1 MLALIRRFKRPLIIS
16 SLLLFVA
23 VIISLTPPGR
33 AAESD
38 AIAVRVL
45 PNLEHDS
52 IEVWYKKQGYQGSP
66 QSLTVDGYEAIRD
79 GRTVFVNAANVDG
92 NKKIYTNV
100 YLISYNQESQ
110 DQTQD
115 ILGQLISH
123 WKFNSNIPQKG
134 TCSIASLTCSK
145 PDDCPNGFI
154 CANDPNQANYGKC
167 VLSQPIECLIDS
179 DCPLNSHCN
188 SLKAGLIRDINRL
201 GKLSQI
207 EEKLEAYKKVEGS
220 YPDLSEGSY
229 LPGVT
234 ISVWPSWTDNFREL
248 LGLNTLVVDP
258 VNSLGSCP
266 GFEPGTCWNPQTKR
280 FFDSQLTLPS
290 GSYAMIYR
298 ALPGGVSYNLCATF
312 ETPALGYDTANALL
326 TSRNCASKGGY
337 QGGVI
342 NQPPSLISSFL
353 KGEANKEFNGYLK
366 VGDPEGDIVS
376 WRLAPAGNFSS
387 WSAIPILEATGDPS
401 QKKVYASSAGN
412 QGTYPMILTLTDGR
426 GAISTTPINLE
437 IFDILKI
444 AIEAE
449 GISYN
454 SFQSGSLR
462 YNFFINSSD
471 PRVNFQLSSP
481 NATLNTGLTQAVA
494 GAKITN
500 VTSNRKQISLEI
512 PLAQYL
518 SGQYEV
524 RISASDSSGADAKTV
539 TFDFIRD
546 PLTFNFSCDNQ
557 ARLGKG
563 YQIGG
568 TSCLLGPLSQGVR
581 TINYQVANNPFGF
594 VVRNSGGNAFL
605 EAYRVTS
612 GNVSNPNAPTTTLL
626 TLRAS
631 DNFGESTEKK
641 LALRIN
647 TYCGDGIKQQP
658 NTEAAGGPQNNGIE
672 QCDGLDGLAPQG
684 QISNSSNQQYACTT
698 PLGVNTPFPINSNEH
713 CAFKAPQDGGG
724 YCGDGFCQVSSGGI
738 LRENCSNCPKDCGAC
753 ECVPQCTG
761 RECGDDGC
769 GTNPNACGTCASGE
783 TCSNGICKAP
793 VCVPNCTGKTCG
805 TDGCGGTC
813 GTCATDETCNAGLCE
828 KNKCI
833 PNCTGKTCGTDGCGG
848 TCGTCASGETCSNGI
863 CKAPVC
869 VPNCTGKTCGTDG
882 CGGTC
887 GTCATDETCNAGLCE
902 ENKCVPNCLGKTCG
916 TDGCGGTCGTCVSG
930 ETCNNGL
937 CEKIACIPN
946 CSGRN
951 CGTDGCGGTC
961 GTCATDETCN
971 AGLCEENKCIP
982 NCTGKTCGTD
992 GCGGTCGT
1000 CVSGET
1006 CNNGLC
1012 EKTSCIPSC
1021 SLKNC
1026 GDDGCG
1032 NSNGCG
1038 TCAAGE
1044 TCSNGICKAPVCVPN
1059 CTGKTCGTDG
1069 CGGTCGTCLSS
1080 QKCENNK
1087 CITTCQPRC
1096 GINVCGDDGCGGSC
1110 GTCASGETCIYGLC
1124 CKKNATIN
1132 VCGDRDTYVYFNGA
1146 YVNQS
1151 VEKSPLMTNTVSNVR
1166 TGYNYVQIK
1175 VYDHGPFIWAG
1186 NNFAL
1191 SAGITYTGCRGKS
1204 GNIYYHSNTTDLY
1217 NWRCTNNYNSSWNSY
1232 NPSFDFYSIPKSV
1245 LSDAP
1250 HDTDSWCNK
1259 DSFYGPPSH
1268 QIWADTNKRRSN
1280 SETIYC
1286 YHRFNLESI
1295 VSSGKAKL
1303 PTYWCGDGTCNSG
1316 ETYSNCSADCDK
1328 PTLPPHK
1335 PPVVEPCGDCQP
1347 GKVCTPCKGIE

>member
-1 MLALIRRFKRPLIIS
+1 
-16 SLLLFVA
+16 
-23 VIISLTPPGR
+23 
-33 AAESD
+33 
-38 AIAVRVL
+38 
-45 PNLEHDS
+45 
-52 IEVWYKKQGYQGSP
+52 
-66 QSLTVDGYEAIRD
+66 
-79 GRTVFVNAANVDG
+79 
-92 NKKIYTNV
+92 
-100 YLISYNQESQ
+100 
-110 DQTQD
+110 
-115 ILGQLISH
+115 
-123 WKFNSNIPQKG
+123 
-134 TCSIASLTCSK
+134 
-145 PDDCPNGFI
+145 
-154 CANDPNQANYGKC
+154 
-167 VLSQPIECLIDS
+167 
-179 DCPLNSHCN
+179 HCN

-753 ECVPQCTG
+753 FEY
-761 RECGDDGC
+761 
-769 GTNPNACGTCASGE
+769 
-783 TCSNGICKAP
+783 
-793 VCVPNCTGKTCG
+793 
-805 TDGCGGTC
+805 
-813 GTCATDETCNAGLCE
+813 
-828 KNKCI
+828 
-833 PNCTGKTCGTDGCGG
+833 
-848 TCGTCASGETCSNGI
+848 
-863 CKAPVC
+863 
-869 VPNCTGKTCGTDG
+869 
-882 CGGTC
+882 
-887 GTCATDETCNAGLCE
+887 
-902 ENKCVPNCLGKTCG
+902 
-916 TDGCGGTCGTCVSG
+916 
-930 ETCNNGL
+930 
-937 CEKIACIPN
+937 
-946 CSGRN
+946 
-951 CGTDGCGGTC
+951 
-961 GTCATDETCN
+961 
-971 AGLCEENKCIP
+971 
-982 NCTGKTCGTD
+982 
-992 GCGGTCGT
+992 
-1000 CVSGET
+1000 
-1006 CNNGLC
+1006 
-1012 EKTSCIPSC
+1012 
-1021 SLKNC
+1021 
-1026 GDDGCG
+1026 CG
-1032 NSNGCG
+1032 NGHCG
-1038 TCAAGE
+1038 
-1044 TCSNGICKAPVCVPN
+1044 
-1059 CTGKTCGTDG
+1059 
-1069 CGGTCGTCLSS
+1069 SS
-1080 QKCENNK
+1080 ENNNS
-1087 CITTCQPRC
+1087 CPSDCLP
-1096 GINVCGDDGCGGSC
+1096 VCGD
-1110 GTCASGETCIYGLC
+1110 
-1124 CKKNATIN
+1124 
-1132 VCGDRDTYVYFNGA
+1132 
-1146 YVNQS
+1146 
-1151 VEKSPLMTNTVSNVR
+1151 
-1166 TGYNYVQIK
+1166 
-1175 VYDHGPFIWAG
+1175 
-1186 NNFAL
+1186 
-1191 SAGITYTGCRGKS
+1191 
-1204 GNIYYHSNTTDLY
+1204 
-1217 NWRCTNNYNSSWNSY
+1217 
-1232 NPSFDFYSIPKSV
+1232 SICST
-1245 LSDAP
+1245 SRE
-1250 HDTDSWCNK
+1250 N
-1259 DSFYGPPSH
+1259 
-1268 QIWADTNKRRSN
+1268 
-1280 SETIYC
+1280 
-1286 YHRFNLESI
+1286 
-1295 VSSGKAKL
+1295 
-1303 PTYWCGDGTCNSG
+1303 
-1316 ETYSNCSADCDK
+1316 YSNCSIDCA
-1328 PTLPPHK
+1328 PI
-1335 PPVVEPCGDCQP
+1335 CGDGICAGETKYTCP
-1347 GKVCTPCKGIE
+1347 GDCGAPSVCDASVTDDEGNTYKTVKIGEQCWMAENINIGSMLSSVYDLPNTTDNVIEKWCYGNNPANCDSGGGLYHWDEAMRGSQIPGARGICPAGWHIPTDEEINILEVYTLKKINSSVTQYPCDVFTIGSRCADNNGNVGGGEKGVGKSFKGVGIGTGVGVGDDLVGFNAKLPGYFHGEISSFIGYGDYLLLWSSTPILSSRAIYRYLDSEYSVSYRDSNYRLFGFSVRCLQD